1 MTRNLYTPSTSP
13 VPQAPD
19 RLLVF
24 IERAQLEL
32 VYSRRRERRLPL
44 HDSFRLTLSARSP
57 APKAPTPEQL
67 GARLGGALRPTVYDP
82 GKDFKPAA

>member
-32 VYSRRRERRLPL
+32 VYSRRRDRRLG
-44 HDSFRLTLSARSP
+44 D
-57 APKAPTPEQL
+57 
-67 GARLGGALRPTVYDP
+67 ALRPTVYDS
-82 GKDFKPAA
+82 GTGLKPAA